1 MPDLT
6 VIVIAGGGRRVGKTR
21 LAEEL
26 GRILPDAA
34 VVKVGVH
41 HARPEKNRLFF
52 ESGATARQ
60 ILAASGDR
68 RFLIVESGAIL
79 DDPDLDPALVIF
91 LPAPSG
97 DKPGS
102 EARRTAA
109 HLVRGDPQREDPG
122 LLVAR
127 RLGIEIGLARAVA
140 AAALDPGIAPS
151 EP

>member
-1 MPDLT
+1 MPDL
-6 VIVIAGGGRRVGKTR
+6 IVIAGGGRRVGKTR

-41 HARPEKNRLFF
+41 HARPGKNRLFF
-52 ESGATARQ
+52 DRGATARQ
-60 ILAASGDR
+60 ISAAAGDR

-91 LPAPSG
+91 LPAPGG

-109 HLVRGDPQREDPG
+109 HIVRGERQPDDLESR
-122 LLVAR
+122 VAQ
-127 RLGIEIGLARAVA
+127 RLGIDLPLAREVV
-140 AAALDPGIAPS
+140 AAALDPGITPA